1 MIKKLMLIIILILSF
16 GIVSC
21 STKKS
26 FKMTTNINSDYD
38 LVDLINYST
47 KSGNLEAI
55 KYVVE
60 KDKYV
65 VEEDRRFKGFKD
77 RLVSSVILP
86 KAAYY
91 GHLEIVKYLVENGA
105 DINAKD
111 NNGWTS
117 LIHAAYNGHLEVVK
131 YLVENKADINAIGKY
146 FGFDGLTSL
155 MFASMNGHLEV
166 VKYLVENGANINDR
180 NEALMGASI
189 SGHLEVVKYL
199 VENGADINTKDYVG
213 ITPLIYASMFG
224 NFELVEYLIEK
235 GADVNIK
242 YKGRKASDYAKNHV
256 KDLFKK

>member
-1 MIKKLMLIIILILSF
+1 MYKKLTLIIILILSF

-26 FKMTTNINSDYD
+26 FKMTPNINSDYD
-38 LVDLINYST
+38 LVDLINYAT

-65 VEEDRRFKGFKD
+65 VEEDRRFKD

-111 NNGWTS
+111 YEEFTS
-117 LIHAAYNGHLEVVK
+117 LI
-131 YLVENKADINAIGKY
+131 
-146 FGFDGLTSL
+146 
-155 MFASMNGHLEV
+155 
-166 VKYLVENGANINDR
+166 R
-180 NEALMGASI
+180 ASI
-189 SGHLEVVKYL
+189 NGHLEVVKYL
-199 VENGADINTKDYVG
+199 VENGADINTKDHVG
-213 ITPLIYASMFG
+213 ITPLIYASMLG
-224 NFELVEYLIEK
+224 NFELVKYLIGK